1 MHQLNTK
8 IGILEDK
15 LANMSMSSSSK
26 EDLDKEDKVREDL
39 DKEDKGKRDKVKKDV
54 GKEDMVKK
62 GALPKSQIWS
72 GYPRIQ
78 RRHTITNSSAKS
90 KSGRKN

>member
-8 IGILEDK
+8 IGILEEK
-15 LANMSMSSSSK
+15 LANMSMSSSGK
-26 EDLDKEDKVREDL
+26 DGLDKEDKVKEDV
-39 DKEDKGKRDKVKKDV
+39 DKEDVVKKDV
-54 GKEDMVKK
+54 
-62 GALPKSQIWS
+62 LPKSQIWLEN
-72 GYPRIQ
+72 PRIQ